1 MVVSFIRLLLQK
13 ETYVLDFRISQ
24 LFRGSTLAG
33 YKDELID
40 YSIRSGAPLD
50 VVENLQEL
58 EDEGEVYESIDDIW
72 PDYPSNED
80 FMFNEDEY

>member
-1 MVVSFIRLLLQK
+1 
-13 ETYVLDFRISQ
+13 
-24 LFRGSTLAG
+24 
-33 YKDELID
+33 
-40 YSIRSGAPLD
+40 
-50 VVENLQEL
+50 L